1 MQEMASDNLPK
12 RWQKKWDTMIKGD
25 VLAAESSQ
33 PNLQEWLEEVY
44 FDGRRTS
51 DLTREDIMRL
61 GKIIGRLLCFEPSA
75 RASARHIL
83 DDPWF
88 NE

>member
-1 MQEMASDNLPK
+1 MASDNLPK
-12 RWQKKWDTMIKGD
+12 RWQNKWDTMIKGD

-61 GKIIGRLLCFEPSA
+61 GKIIGRLLCSEPSA

>member
-1 MQEMASDNLPK
+1 MASDNLPK